1 MKYFGTDGIRG
12 VPNEK
17 LTIDLVTRIGMSLS
31 CLPSKTVVIATDTR
45 ISKDMLSFA
54 LAAGCISRG
63 LIVQHIGIMPTP
75 ALIYYSNLHQV
86 TGVMITASHNPYQ
99 DNGIKIS
106 NRGHKLTEEEEE
118 LLEKYID
125 FPEQYHNEIGC
136 LQFSSNSLNQYLE
149 YLNQFVTPSNFKIA
163 IDCANGATFQ
173 TAPELFSKVSKQL
186 VVLNHQPDGYNI
198 NRECGSTHLDAL
210 KKAVLQES
218 CDIGFAFDGDGDR
231 VLCVDRFGNVV
242 DGDKLIYLLARFLKS
257 EHLLKEDTVVLS
269 KMSNL
274 GLIKD
279 LNQRGIQVI
288 ETEVGDKYIIA
299 ELKKRNLSL
308 GGENSGHIILPGLL
322 QTGDGVLNALYLCQI
337 LSKTNTRIE
346 EWFQD
351 LILYKD
357 VMINIRV
364 KNKEKVL
371 QHSTLFSRIE
381 EMKASLNGDCKIIVR
396 PSGTEEL
403 IRITVM
409 AQDEQIVQ
417 DYIEELVQY
426 VEECV

>member
-31 CLPSKTVVIATDTR
+31 CLPSKTIVIATDTR

-63 LIVQHIGIMPTP
+63 LFVQHIGIMPTP

-118 LLEKYID
+118 CLEKYID
-125 FPEQYHNEIGC
+125 FPEPYHNEIGC

-149 YLNQFVTPSNFKIA
+149 YLNQFVIPSNFKIA

-173 TAPELFSKVSKQL
+173 TAPKLFSKVSKQL